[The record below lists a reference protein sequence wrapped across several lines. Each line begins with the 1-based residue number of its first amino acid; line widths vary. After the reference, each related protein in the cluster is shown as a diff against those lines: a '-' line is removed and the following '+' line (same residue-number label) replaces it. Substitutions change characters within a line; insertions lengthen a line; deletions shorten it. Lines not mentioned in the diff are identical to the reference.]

1 MVIGE
6 NSFGQK
12 LADIIPGFSMGN
24 ISRTKFESSRY
35 EHLTSPFTKAINKKV
50 ADNYYKN
57 TLKLL
62 GYDDDA
68 AADHMNSDGFGNR
81 MINWGLSTLAS
92 TQIGEGSSQYFN
104 SALRRRFAYDE
115 TDAYE
120 YMRNFSASANKI
132 MQIAAENGFNS
143 LTANEALK
151 LGGQLIASGRYDD
164 ADYFDTVFKDDKGNE
179 VKKNR
184 ISEDIKKYAKGV
196 RDLGDALQGGL
207 DELFESFK
215 KLTGNAV
222 TSTSYGRFNA
232 VARSL
237 GDAIM
242 YGNVSEQLVQQA
254 AQTYQS
260 ANQGVSTQALSGV
273 QAIQAETITANRG
286 LVENSTEQGVRNI
299 MFNQHRSD
307 MASGRLRNTSAAYT
321 HFLKGEE
328 ATAENWQKFVDKLGG
343 EVTDAAVSSYIAD
356 NNLSAAFLNSTIVNN
371 NMADTNIVNSGFRNR
386 RKDLEQAWR
395 TKIGDVEYQQQLG
408 FVLYEDDLYL
418 DSNDLYK
425 RIMTINPKNGEKV
438 YAQVEQM
445 RNSLFSTYIDNTAD
459 SRDILSTIK
468 GDQRAENLEKHAKM
482 SHFLFDGING
492 KSVDG
497 FAGVLNAMSK
507 EWGPNDAK
515 VATLVQGFFGM
526 ETSGDLSNEFK
537 EKLRTG
543 TLTKGDLEK
552 YGITQ
557 DKLDYINSLSHE
569 ERKLLIGSAYLDDTD
584 VEVEGEV
591 PAVDENGNPILDKNG
606 KPTMKKET
614 RKYGDL
620 RRNLMRLGQKAKG
633 ETLDPKELKEM
644 ERSFDAMA
652 EVGVISKKQAKEYKY
667 RMSHGISI
675 SEEIP
680 DLVIEAGMKADE
692 LASKYSLEGD
702 QAKTLHQTVAS
713 TASENLTAEQFDKR
727 KNDVIDQLLD
737 AKIGGN
743 VTVKNF
749 KDENGGFEANSAE
762 AEAFKQIKAD
772 VDKMF
777 GSFDDNEIER
787 FLNKILDG
795 IKDVI
800 SAINNNKNK

>member
-1 MVIGE
+1 MVIGN

-12 LADIIPGFSMGN
+12 LSDIIPGFSMGN
-24 ISRTKFESSRY
+24 ISRTRFERDRY
-35 EHLTSPFTKAINKKV
+35 SHLTDPFTKAVNKEV
-50 ADNYYKN
+50 ADNYYAN

-62 GYDDDA
+62 GYDANA
-68 AADHMNSDGFGNR
+68 AKAHMESDGFGNR
-81 MINWGLSTLAS
+81 MINWGLSALAN
-92 TQIGEGSSQYFN
+92 TQIGAGSSQYFN

-115 TDAYE
+115 TDAYK
-120 YMRNFSASANKI
+120 YMRNFSAAANDI
-132 MQIAAENGFNS
+132 MQVAAANGFNS

-151 LGGQLIASGRYDD
+151 LGGQLIASGRYDGVSD
-164 ADYFDTVFKDDKGNE
+164 LETVFKDNKGVE

-222 TSTSYGRFNA
+222 TSTSYGRFNTI
-232 VARSL
+232 ARSL

-254 AQTYQS
+254 AQTYQAS
-260 ANQGVSTQALSGV
+260 NQGISTQALSGV
-273 QAIQAETITANRG
+273 QALQAETIAANRG
-286 LVENSTEQGVRNI
+286 LVENSTAQGVRSI

-307 MASGRLRNTSAAYT
+307 MASGRLRNISAAYT
-321 HFLKGEE
+321 HFLRGGE
-328 ATAENWQKFVDKLGG
+328 ATDENWQRFVNTLGG
-343 EVTDAAVSSYIAD
+343 EVTDAAISQYVAA
-356 NNLSAAFLNSTIVNN
+356 NNLSASFLNSTLVNN

-386 RKDLEQAWR
+386 RKDLEKAWA
-395 TKIGDVEYQQQLG
+395 TTINSAKSLQGLG
-408 FVLYEDDLYL
+408 LTSDDLYL
-418 DSNDLYK
+418 DAEALYRK
-425 RIMTINPKNGEKV
+425 IQKINPENATTIYG
-438 YAQVEQM
+438 QVEQM
-445 RNSLFSTYIDNTAD
+445 RDSLLSTYIDNTSD
-459 SRDILSTIK
+459 SRDILSTIR
-468 GDQRAENLEKHAKM
+468 GDQRAENLAKHAEM

-492 KSVDG
+492 KSIGG

-507 EWGPNDAK
+507 KWGPNDAK
-515 VATLVQGFFGM
+515 IATLVQGFFGM
-526 ETSGDLSNEFK
+526 STSGALSDEFK
-537 EKLRTG
+537 ARLKAG
-543 TLTKGDLEK
+543 TLTEGDLKK

-557 DKLDYINSLSHE
+557 EKLDYINSLSSE
-569 ERKLLIGSAYLDDTD
+569 ERRLLIGSAYLDDAD
-584 VEVEGEV
+584 VEVEV
-591 PAVDENGNPILDKNG
+591 PGLDKDG
-606 KPTMKKET
+606 KPTTKTET

-620 RRNLMRLGQKAKG
+620 RRSLMRLSQKAAK
-633 ETLDPKELKEM
+633 ETLTLDELKEV

-652 EVGVISKKQAKEYKY
+652 EMEVISKKQAKEYKY

-675 SEEIP
+675 QDEIP

-692 LASKYSLEGD
+692 LASKYSLGTEA
-702 QAKTLHQTVAS
+702 AKKLHQTVAS
-713 TASENLTAEQFDKR
+713 TASENLTAEQFDDR
-727 KNDVIDQLLD
+727 KNKVIDQLLD
-737 AKIGGN
+737 AKMGKD
-743 VTVKNF
+743 VTVKDF
-749 KDENGGFEANSAE
+749 KKENGGFKEGSTE

-800 SAINNNKNK
+800 SAINNNK

>member
-35 EHLTSPFTKAINKKV
+35 EHLTSPFTKAINKEV

-62 GYDDDA
+62 GYEDDA
-68 AADHMNSDGFGNR
+68 AQKHMESDGFGNR
-81 MINWGLSTLAS
+81 MINWGLKALAS

-115 TDAYE
+115 TDAYK
-120 YMRNFSASANKI
+120 YMRNFSASANDI
-132 MQIAAENGFNS
+132 MQIAAKNGFNS

-164 ADYFDTVFKDDKGNE
+164 ADYFDTVFKDDKGVE

-196 RDLGDALQGGL
+196 RDLGDALKGGL

-222 TSTSYGRFNA
+222 TSTSYGRFNTI
-232 VARSL
+232 ARSL

-254 AQTYQS
+254 AQTYQA

-273 QAIQAETITANRG
+273 QAIQAETVTANRG
-286 LVENSTEQGVRNI
+286 LVENSTEQGVRSI

-307 MASGRLRNTSAAYT
+307 MASGRLRNISAAYT
-321 HFLKGEE
+321 HFLRGGE
-328 ATAENWQKFVDKLGG
+328 ATDENWRKFVENLGG
-343 EVTDAAVSSYIAD
+343 EVTDAAISQYIAD
-356 NNLSAAFLNSTIVNN
+356 NNLSASFLNSTLVNN

-386 RKDLEQAWR
+386 RKDLEQAWKN
-395 TKIGDVEYQQQLG
+395 TIENDKSLQAMGLTS
-408 FVLYEDDLYL
+408 DDLYL
-418 DSNDLYK
+418 DAEALYK
-425 RIMTINPKNGEKV
+425 KIQKINPENATAIYG
-438 YAQVEQM
+438 QVEQM
-445 RNSLFSTYIDNTAD
+445 RDSLLSTYIDNTAD

-468 GDQRAENLEKHAKM
+468 GDQRAENLAKQAEM
-482 SHFLFDGING
+482 GHYLFDSING
-492 KSVDG
+492 KSVEG

-507 EWGPNDAK
+507 KWGKNDAK

-526 ETSGDLSNEFK
+526 ETSGNLSDEFK
-537 EKLRTG
+537 ARLKEG
-543 TLTKGDLEK
+543 TLTEGDLEK

-557 DKLDYINSLSHE
+557 EKLDYINSLSHE
-569 ERKLLIGSAYLDDTD
+569 ERRLLIGSAYLDDAD
-584 VEVEGEV
+584 VEVEV
-591 PAVDENGNPILDKNG
+591 PVVGKDGKPVVDKDG
-606 KPTMKKET
+606 KPTTKTET
-614 RKYGDL
+614 RKYGDI
-620 RRNLMRLGQKAKG
+620 RRNLMRLSQKAASN
-633 ETLDPKELKEM
+633 EALTPEELKEM

-652 EVGVISKKQAKEYKY
+652 EMDVISKKQAKEYKY

-675 SEEIP
+675 QDEIP

-692 LASKYSLEGD
+692 LASKYSLGTEA
-702 QAKTLHQTVAS
+702 AKKLHQTVAS

-727 KNDVIDQLLD
+727 KNDVIMHLVD
-737 AKIGGN
+737 AKIG
-743 VTVKNF
+743 
-749 KDENGGFEANSAE
+749 KDKVSRENLSKENGGFEENSAE
-762 AEAFKQIKAD
+762 AKAFKQIKAD

-800 SAINNNKNK
+800 SAINNNKNT